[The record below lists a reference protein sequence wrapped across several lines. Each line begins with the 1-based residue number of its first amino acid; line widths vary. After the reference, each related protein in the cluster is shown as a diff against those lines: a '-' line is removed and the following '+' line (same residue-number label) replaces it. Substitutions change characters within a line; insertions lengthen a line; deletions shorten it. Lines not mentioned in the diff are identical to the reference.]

1 MSSVAVMLSLVCCQ
15 DVSVYFRPPLEVKD
29 VLLLTHRALQEFPS
43 RVLPR
48 FKPWFPSASDPHK
61 PIKPL
66 KPAPLISSEDLQ
78 SVSLRLEDAS
88 DRTKPAKRS
97 KPWFPSASDAHKPI
111 KPLKPAP
118 LISSEDLQSVSL
130 RLEDASDRTK
140 PIESEAERS
149 KPWFPSASD
158 PLKPLKPLKPAPLI
172 SSEDLQSVSLRLED
186 ASDRTKPIES
196 EAERS
201 KPWFPSAS
209 DALKP
214 LKPLKPA
221 PLISSED
228 LQSVSLR
235 LEDPDRTKPVE
246 SEAERSKPWFP
257 SASDAHKPIKPLKHA
272 PLISS
277 EDLQSVSLRL
287 EDPDRTKP
295 VERSKPW
302 FPSASDAHKPLKPA
316 PLISSEDLQSVSLRL
331 EDPDRTKPVERSK
344 PWFPSASNAHKP
356 LKPAPLISSED
367 LQSVSLRLE
376 DPDRTKPV
384 ERSKRSWC
392 VITDR
397 SAPLEITRS
406 FSRLFLKTV
415 EKHGLHL
422 RQRVKWVVCERNC
435 GARSMEELWLDLN
448 RAIRRSRMP
457 TCNANYQRA
466 LPQIWLYCDVFYCEY
481 IGNVLKQE
489 FQLSG
494 QITLT
499 AHKLGDIVQL

>member
-1 MSSVAVMLSLVCCQ
+1 MVVMLSLVCCQ
-15 DVSVYFRPPLEVKD
+15 DVSVYFRPPLEVRD

-48 FKPWFPSASDPHK
+48 FKPWFPSASD
-61 PIKPL
+61 
-66 KPAPLISSEDLQ
+66 
-78 SVSLRLEDAS
+78 
-88 DRTKPAKRS
+88 
-97 KPWFPSASDAHKPI
+97 AHKPI
-111 KPLKPAP
+111 RPLKPAP

-158 PLKPLKPLKPAPLI
+158 PHKPIKPLKPAPLI

-186 ASDRTKPIES
+186 ASDRTKPIE
-196 EAERS
+196 
-201 KPWFPSAS
+201 
-209 DALKP
+209 
-214 LKPLKPA
+214 
-221 PLISSED
+221 
-228 LQSVSLR
+228 
-235 LEDPDRTKPVE
+235 
-246 SEAERSKPWFP
+246 
-257 SASDAHKPIKPLKHA
+257 
-272 PLISS
+272 
-277 EDLQSVSLRL
+277 
-287 EDPDRTKP
+287 
-295 VERSKPW
+295 
-302 FPSASDAHKPLKPA
+302 
-316 PLISSEDLQSVSLRL
+316 
-331 EDPDRTKPVERSK
+331 
-344 PWFPSASNAHKP
+344 
-356 LKPAPLISSED
+356 
-367 LQSVSLRLE
+367 
-376 DPDRTKPV
+376 
-384 ERSKRSWC
+384 RSKRSWC

-397 SAPLEITRS
+397 SAPLKIPRS

-448 RAIRRSRMP
+448 RVIRRSRMP

>member
-1 MSSVAVMLSLVCCQ
+1 M
-15 DVSVYFRPPLEVKD
+15 YFRPPLEVRD

-48 FKPWFPSASDPHK
+48 FKPWFPSASDPHR

-88 DRTKPAKRS
+88 DRTKP
-97 KPWFPSASDAHKPI
+97 
-111 KPLKPAP
+111 
-118 LISSEDLQSVSL
+118 
-130 RLEDASDRTK
+130 
-140 PIESEAERS
+140 
-149 KPWFPSASD
+149 
-158 PLKPLKPLKPAPLI
+158 
-172 SSEDLQSVSLRLED
+172 
-186 ASDRTKPIES
+186 
-196 EAERS
+196 
-201 KPWFPSAS
+201 
-209 DALKP
+209 
-214 LKPLKPA
+214 
-221 PLISSED
+221 
-228 LQSVSLR
+228 
-235 LEDPDRTKPVE
+235 VE
-246 SEAERSKPWFP
+246 SEA
-257 SASDAHKPIKPLKHA
+257 
-272 PLISS
+272 
-277 EDLQSVSLRL
+277 
-287 EDPDRTKP
+287 
-295 VERSKPW
+295 
-302 FPSASDAHKPLKPA
+302 
-316 PLISSEDLQSVSLRL
+316 
-331 EDPDRTKPVERSK
+331 
-344 PWFPSASNAHKP
+344 
-356 LKPAPLISSED
+356 
-367 LQSVSLRLE
+367 
-376 DPDRTKPV
+376 

-435 GARSMEELWLDLN
+435 GARSMEQLWLDLN

>member
-1 MSSVAVMLSLVCCQ
+1 MLSLVCCQ

-88 DRTKPAKRS
+88 DRTKPIESEAKRS
-97 KPWFPSASDAHKPI
+97 KPWFPSASDAHKPLKPAPLISSEDLQSVSLRLEDPDQTKPVESEAERSKPWFPSASDPLKPLKPAPLISSEDLQSVSLRLEDASDRTKPVESEAERSKPWFPSASDPHKPI

-140 PIESEAERS
+140 PIESEAKRS

-158 PLKPLKPLKPAPLI
+158 P
-172 SSEDLQSVSLRLED
+172 
-186 ASDRTKPIES
+186 
-196 EAERS
+196 
-201 KPWFPSAS
+201 
-209 DALKP
+209 
-214 LKPLKPA
+214 
-221 PLISSED
+221 
-228 LQSVSLR
+228 
-235 LEDPDRTKPVE
+235 
-246 SEAERSKPWFP
+246 
-257 SASDAHKPIKPLKHA
+257 
-272 PLISS
+272 
-277 EDLQSVSLRL
+277 
-287 EDPDRTKP
+287 
-295 VERSKPW
+295 
-302 FPSASDAHKPLKPA
+302 
-316 PLISSEDLQSVSLRL
+316 
-331 EDPDRTKPVERSK
+331 
-344 PWFPSASNAHKP
+344 HKP